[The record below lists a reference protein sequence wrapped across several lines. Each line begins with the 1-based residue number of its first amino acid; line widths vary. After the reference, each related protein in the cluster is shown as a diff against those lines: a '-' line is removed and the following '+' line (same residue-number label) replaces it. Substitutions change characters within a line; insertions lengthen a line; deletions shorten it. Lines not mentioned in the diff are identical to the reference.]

1 MQTGVSRGLDV
12 VNELL
17 RHRQEKYPGGKWFE
31 LFNRLPEKRDR
42 TGTEAQPGEHLR
54 LPGISRNLSV
64 LLPSIILRPA
74 RRRNRTFLNI
84 LSGLHVVDLA
94 LASGFL
100 VNRCESTGTSTRKG
114 MLIPLF
120 LWKGNIRVQ

>member
-31 LFNRLPEKRDR
+31 LFNRSREEGQNRNRSAARR
-42 TGTEAQPGEHLR
+42 TPSVTRHLLKPLR
-54 LPGISRNLSV
+54 VAPV
-64 LLPSIILRPA
+64 HYPRPA

-84 LSGLHVVDLA
+84 LSGLHVVELA

-114 MLIPLF
+114 ILIPLF

>member
-17 RHRQEKYPGGKWFE
+17 RHREEKYPGGKWFE
-31 LFNRLPEKRDR
+31 LFNRLAEKRDR
-42 TGTEAQPGEHLR
+42 RTGTEEQPGEHLR

-64 LLPSIILRPA
+64 LLPSIIHRPA

-100 VNRCESTGTSTRKG
+100 VNRYESTGTSTRKG
-114 MLIPLF
+114 ILIPLF
-120 LWKGNIRVQ
+120 LWKGN